1 MSRGQT
7 PPFFSDTPSDG
18 EFLAQFRSPEPRTR
32 PEAAFSLGKFDPM
45 FWTIFSSACVL
56 TILYM
61 SFLLQGIVSSALL
74 LLAAFCLAMSVYSL
88 NRVSDLE
95 EDSINA
101 PDKGRFIKKNRD
113 YLLFASIEFIDI
125 AVVLALFTNPVAIT
139 VILFAFCVSV
149 FYGLGSRRFRLKNVL
164 FLKNMTVAGTM
175 ATAAVLLP
183 LAVHANIVF
192 VVLMV
197 AYFIFLKTLI
207 EGVLHD
213 ARDIE
218 GDRKAGVG
226 SVPVA
231 LGINKTRNLL
241 LLLNSTLVV
250 WLAFALFQAIFYP
263 YIAVLIFSLLYGY
276 WVILR
281 FTRTGAK
288 TSRVWYSLV
297 AGEWII
303 LALYATPFALGWPHI
318 L

>member
-1 MSRGQT
+1 
-7 PPFFSDTPSDG
+7 
-18 EFLAQFRSPEPRTR
+18 
-32 PEAAFSLGKFDPM
+32 M
-45 FWTIFSSACVL
+45 FWTMFSSVVVL

-61 SFLLQGIVSSALL
+61 SFLLQGIMLSALL
-74 LLAAFCLAMSVYSL
+74 LIAVFCLAMAVYSF

-101 PDKGRFIKKNRD
+101 PDKGQFIKKNRD
-113 YLLFASIEFIDI
+113 YLLFVSIESLDI
-125 AVVLALFTNPVAIT
+125 AVVLAFFTNPVAIT
-139 VILFAFCVSV
+139 IILFAFCVSV
-149 FYGLGSRRFRLKNVL
+149 FYGLGSRRFRLKNIL
-164 FLKNMTVAGTM
+164 FLKNITVAATM

-183 LAVHANIVF
+183 LAVHANIAF

-226 SVPVA
+226 SVPA
-231 LGINKTRNLL
+231 TLGMNKTRNLL

-263 YIAVLIFSLLYGY
+263 YIVVLILSLLYGY
-276 WVILR
+276 WLILR
-281 FTRTGAK
+281 FTRPGAN
-288 TSRVWYSLV
+288 TSRVWYSFV

-303 LALYATPFALGWPHI
+303 LALYATPFALGWLHI